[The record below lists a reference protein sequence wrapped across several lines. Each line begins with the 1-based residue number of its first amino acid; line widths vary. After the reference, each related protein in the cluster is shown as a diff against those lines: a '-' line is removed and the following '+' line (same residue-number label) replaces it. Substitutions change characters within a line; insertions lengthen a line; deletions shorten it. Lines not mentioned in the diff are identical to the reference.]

1 MRRMTNDKVIK
12 LAKEMLGVQEAIS
25 DIKDQDLSLPANKAI
40 LNNLERRWDEIEN
53 TLPESVEVWTGMGRL
68 QIIYDGEI
76 ILEEDY

>member
-12 LAKEMLGVQEAIS
+12 LAKEMLGVQNAIS

>member
-12 LAKEMLGVQEAIS
+12 LAKEMLGVQDAIS
-25 DIKDQDLSLPANKAI
+25 NIKDQDLTLPVNKAI
-40 LNNLERRWDEIEN
+40 LNNLERRYDEIDN
-53 TLPESVEVWTGMGRL
+53 ALPESVEVWTGVGRL